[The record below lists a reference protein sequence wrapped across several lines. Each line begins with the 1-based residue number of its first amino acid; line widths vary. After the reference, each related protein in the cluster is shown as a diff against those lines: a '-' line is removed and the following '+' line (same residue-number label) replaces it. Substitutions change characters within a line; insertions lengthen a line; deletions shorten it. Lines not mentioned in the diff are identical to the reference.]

1 MPTSSAPAPRSSSP
15 RRRSTT
21 ARSPA
26 SPRPSRPTRATTRRA
41 STSPLRSAAPAAAR
55 RRSTTCSNRSAW
67 IASGTTR
74 PCASSSSSCS
84 TPGVRATNSPW
95 RAAVACRRSCSRD
108 GGGRAMS
115 ANEPYSLADLPDRLP
130 IFPLGGALLLPRAHL
145 PLNIFE
151 PRYLAMFNDALA
163 SDRLIGMVQPDSEE
177 ALALQDVP
185 TARPSVY
192 EIGCAGRITAF
203 AETDDGRMLV
213 TLTGVARFRIVE
225 EHPTVMPYR
234 LCTVDFSPFEND
246 L

>member
-1 MPTSSAPAPRSSSP
+1 
-15 RRRSTT
+15 
-21 ARSPA
+21 
-26 SPRPSRPTRATTRRA
+26 
-41 STSPLRSAAPAAAR
+41 
-55 RRSTTCSNRSAW
+55 
-67 IASGTTR
+67 
-74 PCASSSSSCS
+74 
-84 TPGVRATNSPW
+84 
-95 RAAVACRRSCSRD
+95 
-108 GGGRAMS
+108 MS

-246 L
+246 LERGLGEADVDRERLLAAFRRYLDANSLEADWEAVGRSSTETLVNSLAILCPYPPPEKQVLLEAESLGRRADILIALTEMHLAATDDGGARLQ